1 MCLAIWIAGVE
12 STEYRWCCKSAKEA
26 TKCTTLAA
34 LRYANLTKP
43 FKFNCVQAFGTAKCI
58 EKLKNREADVMIL
71 DAGDINANKDDLYM
85 VAVENTEDTNTV
97 FSGTGYYAVAAVRK
111 GAEAELTLKTAVDY
125 KTCHTGV
132 GKTAGWNM
140 PMGWFKRNGVDP
152 SRIPSSCAPGAK
164 LPKYSSF
171 LPDTN
176 TDKWCENCMGSDDK
190 KNNQCAR
197 DQRERY
203 YGYDGAFSCMKDEY
217 GDVAFIKQ
225 TTIPKDEQ
233 SEYQLLCPDGTRK
246 NVDQFEDC
254 NIAHVPPHA
263 LVARKS
269 FNNDDDK
276 DDADALDKIFK
287 NLESSW
293 DDAAV
298 VAEKF
303 KGGKDLL
310 WGSKVHNFI
319 KINKSTKLFLEHTHD
334 YTCNMKA
341 ALTGKVDTGCL
352 PTIID
357 NTDTTQPPKTNK

>member
-152 SRIPSSCAPGAK
+152 SRIRSSCAPGAK
-164 LPKYSSF
+164 LDKYSSL

-176 TDKWCENCMGSDDK
+176 KDKWCELCIGDDDS
-190 KNNQCAR
+190 NNKCAR

-203 YGYDGAFSCMKDEY
+203 YGYDGAFSCLKSKV

-225 TTIPKDEQ
+225 TTIPEDEQ

-246 NVDQFEDC
+246 DVDQYKDC
-254 NIAHVPPHA
+254 NIAQVPPHA
-263 LVARKS
+263 LVARKN
-269 FNNDDDK
+269 FTK
-276 DDADALDKIFK
+276 ADEAALKEIFS

-293 DDAAV
+293 TSTADAL
-298 VAEKF
+298 KF
-303 KGGKDLL
+303 TGGKDLL
-310 WGSKVHNFI
+310 WGSKVYNFI
-319 KINKSTKLFLEHTHD
+319 KINERPEVFLAHTHE
-334 YTCNMKA
+334 YTCNMDA
-341 ALTGKVDTGCL
+341 AVTGKVDTGCL
-352 PTIID
+352 PTATGGS
-357 NTDTTQPPKTNK
+357 NH